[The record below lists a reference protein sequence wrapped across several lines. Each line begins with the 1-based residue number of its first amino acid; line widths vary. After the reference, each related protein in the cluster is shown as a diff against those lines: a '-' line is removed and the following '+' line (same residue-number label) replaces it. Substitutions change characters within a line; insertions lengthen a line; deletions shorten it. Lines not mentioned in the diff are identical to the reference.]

1 MKNQKASQPEAP
13 AGAPHQRPARSAPRI
28 LVVDE
33 DSDLRRLYAEA
44 LASQGYCVDAAEDG
58 AVAWEALKANR
69 YHLMITEHAIPNL
82 TGIELVKMVRAAR
95 MPVPV
100 VMAAGRLP
108 THELARNPSLQLA
121 ATLSKP
127 FPVNALLDTVQNVL
141 RATDSPHVQ
150 IEPVRAWS
158 SQSSGDGL
166 WL

>member
-82 TGIELVKMVRAAR
+82 TGIELVKMLRAAR
-95 MPVPV
+95 MAVPV

-108 THELARNPSLQLA
+108 IHELGRNPSLQLA

-127 FPVNALLDTVQNVL
+127 FAIDALVDTVKNVL
-141 RATDSPHVQ
+141 RATDTAHEQP
-150 IEPVRAWS
+150 EPVQTWH
-158 SQSSGDGL
+158 QPTGDGV
-166 WL
+166 WVC